1 MSVKVLIKRR
11 FKNANSRNVS
21 KVIVESRKHAMAEN
35 GYISSET
42 LCSSDDPN
50 LILVLSTWKER
61 ENWDNYMNS
70 PIRKQTEEKY
80 VDLFARPTS
89 YEFYNLGLP
98 FALSDNDFDEP
109 LEF

>member
-1 MSVKVLIKRR
+1 MSFKVLIKRR
-11 FKNANSRNVS
+11 FKNANSKNVS
-21 KVIVESRKHAMAEN
+21 KVIVESRKNAMAEN

-50 LILVLSTWKER
+50 LILVLSSWKER
-61 ENWDNYMNS
+61 DNWDNYMNS
-70 PIRKQTEEKY
+70 PIRRETEEKY
-80 VDLFARPTS
+80 TDLFAKPTS